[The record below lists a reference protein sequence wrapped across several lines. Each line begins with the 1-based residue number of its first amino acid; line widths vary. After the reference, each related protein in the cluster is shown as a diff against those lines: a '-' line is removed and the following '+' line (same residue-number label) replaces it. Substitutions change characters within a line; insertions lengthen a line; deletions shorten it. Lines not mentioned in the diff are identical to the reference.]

1 MIIFTKYLNIFS
13 LIAYSFIMLIGQMIP
28 IPFILWLSFTV
39 FDFGNIDQ
47 LFAFSGLV
55 GTILNLVKSKYE
67 ILFSSLSVALMI
79 TAVASRLIYVS
90 AEALNYPTFTI
101 PFFTFIITQALLII
115 LRIRT
120 KTLKQKI

>member
-1 MIIFTKYLNIFS
+1 
-13 LIAYSFIMLIGQMIP
+13 MIP